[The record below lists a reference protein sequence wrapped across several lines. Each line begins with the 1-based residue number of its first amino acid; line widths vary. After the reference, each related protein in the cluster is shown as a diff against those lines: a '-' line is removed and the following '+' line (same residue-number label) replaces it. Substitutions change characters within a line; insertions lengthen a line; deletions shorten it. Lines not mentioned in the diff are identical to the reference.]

1 MSGLGLLNRAVLD
14 VTETLGTAG
23 LGVSRQTD
31 AEDTTVLAEAVTQ
44 SVLRGAEGK
53 VTDEQSVT
61 SGTSLVTERAGTVL
75 GTVTILVVLTSSG
88 VVKVD
93 GTAVNISTLL
103 SGHSLGGIGSVGE
116 LNVTETTGAT
126 RVTVSHNA
134 GASELTEL
142 AELALEPLLIDVPGQ
157 VADEKVGGGALRDI
171 LSLGL
176 LSSGS
181 GLLIGLALLRGLGV
195 LAIGVRVRVGGIGG
209 VRGVGVGV
217 GRVLLDSWL
226 ADILKR

>member
-1 MSGLGLLNRAVLD
+1 VSGLGLLDGAVLD
-14 VTETLGTAG
+14 VTEALGTAG
-23 LGVSRQTD
+23 LGVSGQTD
-31 AEDTTVLAEAVTQ
+31 AEDTTVLAEAVTE

-53 VTDEQSVT
+53 VTDEQSVA
-61 SGTSLVTERAGTVL
+61 SGASLVTERAGTVL
-75 GTVTILVVLTSSG
+75 GTVTILIVLTASG

-116 LNVTETTGAT
+116 LNVTETTGAA

-181 GLLIGLALLRGLGV
+181 GLLIGLALLGGLGV
-195 LAIGVRVRVGGIGG
+195 LAVGVRVGGIG
-209 VRGVGVGV
+209 GVGVGV
-217 GRVLLDSWL
+217 GRVLLDNWL